1 MDEDSVEIRS
11 ERGRDDREDPLKG
24 RAPGDKTRDSL
35 WSGASEEGALPA
47 MSRRIAVLFS
57 RNGRGAVTLEERY
70 LLARQL
76 HVLQKSGVPIL
87 SSLKALETQ
96 LPSAS
101 LKRIL
106 REMHQDLLEGRTL
119 SQALARHPKAFGP
132 VELGLIRVGEAGG
145 LLDDTLLQLA
155 HLLEWEMEMRNQLK
169 QAFQYPVIVLGTL
182 AFAMTV
188 MVVFV
193 LPRFARMFQ
202 SLHIELPLQTRLLM
216 ALSYVISHFG
226 WLMVLL
232 VIGAAAGWL
241 LYLGTEAGRLRWH
254 RWKLRLPLLGPVCV
268 ELAMSRFA
276 RVIAALNRGG
286 VPILETL
293 ALAGQSVNNRYV
305 QQVIGRVRNR
315 VEGGD
320 NLANALR
327 REPLFPPVVVQM
339 VATGEEA
346 GRLDELLQSVSDYY
360 DQQVR
365 YFVKKLVT
373 YLEPALL
380 VVVGIGVLVMAT
392 AVLVPMW
399 DLVKVFKR

>member
-1 MDEDSVEIRS
+1 MSDESVAIPK
-11 ERGRDDREDPLKG
+11 RE
-24 RAPGDKTRDSL
+24 SL

-47 MSRRIAVLFS
+47 MSRRINAFFS
-57 RNGRGAVTLEERY
+57 GNGRGAVTLEERY

-155 HLLEWEMEMRNQLK
+155 QLLEWEMEMRNQLK

-226 WLMVLL
+226 WLIALVLA
-232 VIGAAAGWL
+232 GAAAGWL
-241 LYLGTEAGRLRWH
+241 LYLRTSAGRLRWH

-305 QQVIGRVRNR
+305 QQVIGNVRNR
-315 VEGGD
+315 VKGGD

-360 DQQVR
+360 DQQVS

-380 VVVGIGVLVMAT
+380 IVVGIGVLVMAT

>member
-1 MDEDSVEIRS
+1 
-11 ERGRDDREDPLKG
+11 
-24 RAPGDKTRDSL
+24 
-35 WSGASEEGALPA
+35 
-47 MSRRIAVLFS
+47 
-57 RNGRGAVTLEERY
+57 
-70 LLARQL
+70 
-76 HVLQKSGVPIL
+76 
-87 SSLKALETQ
+87 
-96 LPSAS
+96 
-101 LKRIL
+101 
-106 REMHQDLLEGRTL
+106 HQDLLEGRTL

-182 AFAMTV
+182 AFAMTA

-202 SLHIELPLQTRLLM
+202 SLHIQLPLQTRLLM

-226 WLMVLL
+226 WLIALL
-232 VIGAAAGWL
+232 LAGAAAGWL
-241 LYLGTEAGRLRWH
+241 LYLRTSAGRLRWH

-276 RVIAALNRGG
+276 RVVAALNRAG

-305 QQVIGRVRNR
+305 QQVIGNVRNR
-315 VEGGD
+315 VKGGD

-380 VVVGIGVLVMAT
+380 IVVGIGVLVMAT